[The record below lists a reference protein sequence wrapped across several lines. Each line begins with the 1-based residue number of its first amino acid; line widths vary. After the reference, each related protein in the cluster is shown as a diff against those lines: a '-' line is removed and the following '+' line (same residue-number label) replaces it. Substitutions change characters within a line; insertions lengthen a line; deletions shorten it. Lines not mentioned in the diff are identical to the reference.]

1 MRALFAFLAL
11 LGVAGIA
18 LGILTIVRG
27 MSGPTGRPFSFENYG
42 GPGPIIAGLI
52 WRRACTFAR
61 SGSPGIELFSAVSPH
76 DSESIM
82 RPLTLVG
89 ILLLALGAFILFRGM
104 TYKSK
109 DEVLKVGD
117 LKASVEEKHAVPTW
131 AGGLA
136 IVAGVV
142 LIAGGMKKRA

>member
-1 MRALFAFLAL
+1 
-11 LGVAGIA
+11 
-18 LGILTIVRG
+18 
-27 MSGPTGRPFSFENYG
+27 
-42 GPGPIIAGLI
+42 
-52 WRRACTFAR
+52 
-61 SGSPGIELFSAVSPH
+61 
-76 DSESIM
+76 M

-109 DEVLKVGD
+109 DEVLRVGD
-117 LKASVEEKHAVPTW
+117 LKASVTEKHPVPTW

-142 LIAGGMKKRA
+142 LIAGGMKRRA

>member
-1 MRALFAFLAL
+1 
-11 LGVAGIA
+11 
-18 LGILTIVRG
+18 
-27 MSGPTGRPFSFENYG
+27 
-42 GPGPIIAGLI
+42 
-52 WRRACTFAR
+52 
-61 SGSPGIELFSAVSPH
+61 
-76 DSESIM
+76 M

-104 TYKSK
+104 SYKSK

-117 LKASVEEKHAVPTW
+117 LKASVTEKHAVPAW

-142 LIAGGMKKRA
+142 LIAGGMKRRA